1 MNKNFNFETG
11 EILLVDKDIGWT
23 SFDVVAKIRSSF
35 RPLKIKIGHAGTLDP
50 FATGLLI
57 LCTGKFTKRIIEFQ
71 EMKKVYSGTMR
82 FGQTTPS
89 FDLDTPINQVFNYN
103 HITEDDIFNTI
114 KKFIGEVEQTPP
126 IYSAIK
132 LQGERLYKK
141 VRRGELV
148 IIPKRIVN
156 IYSFEIIDTRM
167 PDVDFIISCSKGTYS
182 RSLASDFGKMLNSGA
197 HLIALRRLKI
207 GEFDVINGRG
217 VVGLIEMIN
226 DSVFS
231 Y

>member
-167 PDVDFIISCSKGTYS
+167 PDVDFIISCSKGTYI

>member
-1 MNKNFNFETG
+1 MGRDFNFETG
-11 EILLVDKDIGWT
+11 EILLVDKEIGWT

-35 RPLKIKIGHAGTLDP
+35 KPLKIKIGHAGTLDP

-82 FGQTTPS
+82 FGATTPS
-89 FDLDTPINQVFNYN
+89 FDLDTPIDQTFNYN
-103 HITEDDIFNTI
+103 HITENDILNAT
-114 KKFIGEVEQTPP
+114 KKFIGEIEQTPP

-132 LQGERLYKK
+132 LQGERLYRKAM
-141 VRRGELV
+141 RGESV
-148 IIPKRIVN
+148 VIPKRIVD
-156 IYSFEIIDTRM
+156 IYSFEITDIRM
-167 PDVDFIISCSKGTYS
+167 PDIDFIISCSKGTYI
-182 RSLASDFGKMLNSGA
+182 RSVASDFGKMLNSGG
-197 HLIALRRLKI
+197 HLIALRRECI
-207 GEFDVINGRG
+207 GDFDVREGRK
-217 VVGLIEMIN
+217 VQEWVELID